1 MCWLSI
7 LQAFWEQ
14 QGRKQIAR
22 NADYR
27 LSLLLSIVS
36 CMSLFE
42 KVEKL
47 LFPMYPSLKEEM

>member
-1 MCWLSI
+1 MLTEYAPGI
-7 LQAFWEQ
+7 LVQ